1 MDRPHSEAFR
11 IFQIPAA
18 TRRQIGFKR
27 PAALITLIFLLA
39 PACDLPEPP
48 KVVTI
53 SNVPTFRPASPE
65 QVQTVEQAMAAIIT
79 VCRDDLRLP
88 VVDPLEVRL
97 YKNTASFASYGTKAW
112 IFRNDVAH
120 LAGTAEK
127 NKIHINLDKTQH
139 EPWASAIW
147 VLAHE
152 YGHNVENDLMTIR
165 VHPRWFI
172 EGFAEWVAATVV
184 DALHWQSYALTIRR
198 INVQLARHREFIPAL
213 SSLSDNRDWESF
225 IRKPKGGVTAY
236 TLAAAAVDRLIEK
249 AGAASAIEYISSGDF
264 ESAFGESLAEFEID
278 VQKIG
283 GEFERRQQR
292 EFLMRKPEWKIGDR
306 WLYEETAPGRKTALT
321 AQVAKEDS
329 VRGRLVFVVKF
340 GDGEELYDKD
350 TLGFIATMKNGKLT
364 TYRDEP
370 NRMFEW
376 PLQAAKEWKNTY
388 RLRDFETKK
397 TDVIDRTMVVAN
409 LEEITVP
416 AGRFISAKIEAYNN
430 ESGRLMAE
438 YWYAPGAKWSVKTI
452 NYGAENGFARLREL
466 RSFKVDP

>member
-1 MDRPHSEAFR
+1 MFTHLRRIVIGSAKASNLKALNSSADPRNRPGGRDIYAFIKDPDGYILETDRAPSENGSRWTDLTVKRSEYFK
-11 IFQIPAA
+11 FP
-18 TRRQIGFKR
+18 RQRGAKSALR
-27 PAALITLIFLLA
+27 GPQLITLIFLLA
-39 PACDLPEPP
+39 SACDLPEPP

-53 SNVPTFRPASPE
+53 SNVPTFRPSSPE
-65 QVQTVEQAMAAIIT
+65 QVQTIEQAIAAIIT
-79 VCRDDLRLP
+79 VSRDDLRLP

-120 LAGTAEK
+120 LAGTAER

-198 INVQLARHREFIPAL
+198 IKVQLARHREFIPAL

-236 TLAAAAVDRLIEK
+236 ALAAAAVDRLIEK

-292 EFLMRKPEWKIGDR
+292 EFLMRKPEWKIGYR
-306 WLYEETAPGRKTALT
+306 WVYEETAFGRKTALL
-321 AQVAKEDS
+321 AQINKEDS

-350 TLGFIATMKNGKLT
+350 RAVV
-364 TYRDEP
+364 
-370 NRMFEW
+370 NRW
-376 PLQAAKEWKNTY
+376 
-388 RLRDFETKK
+388 
-397 TDVIDRTMVVAN
+397 
-409 LEEITVP
+409 
-416 AGRFISAKIEAYNN
+416 
-430 ESGRLMAE
+430 
-438 YWYAPGAKWSVKTI
+438 VKS
-452 NYGAENGFARLREL
+452 N
-466 RSFKVDP
+466 

>member
-11 IFQIPAA
+11 IFQISSV
-18 TRRQIGFKR
+18 TRRQSGFKR
-27 PAALITLIFLLA
+27 PAALITLLLLLA
-39 PACDLPEPP
+39 TACDLPEPP
-48 KVVTI
+48 KVVNI
-53 SNVPTFRPASPE
+53 SNVPSFRPSSPG
-65 QVQTVEQAMAAIIT
+65 QVQTVKQAMAAIIT
-79 VCRDDLRLP
+79 VCRDELRLP

-97 YKNTASFASYGTKAW
+97 YKNTASFASYGTRAW

-127 NKIHINLDKTQH
+127 NKMHINLDKTQH

-184 DALHWQSYALTIRR
+184 DALHWQSYALTHRR

-225 IRKPKGGVTAY
+225 IRKPNGGVTAY

-249 AGAASAIEYISSGDF
+249 AGAAGAIEYISSGDF

-292 EFLMRKPEWKIGDR
+292 EFLMPKPEWKLGDR
-306 WLYEETAPGRKTALT
+306 WLYEETASGRKTALT
-321 AQVAKEDS
+321 AQIAKEDF
-329 VRGRLVFVVKF
+329 VRGRLVFLVRF
-340 GDGEELYDKD
+340 DDREELYDKY
-350 TLGFIATMKNGKLT
+350 TLGFVATRKNGKLT
-364 TYRDEP
+364 TYRDGP
-370 NRMFEW
+370 SRMFDW
-376 PLQAAKEWKNTY
+376 PLQAGKEWKNSY
-388 RLRDFETKK
+388 KRRNFESQK

-409 LEEITVP
+409 LEVITVP
-416 AGRFISAKIEAYNN
+416 AGRFLAAKIEAYNSK
-430 ESGRLMAE
+430 SGRLVGE
-438 YWYAPGAKWSVKTI
+438 HWYAPAAKWFVKTI
-452 NYGAENGFARLREL
+452 NYDAENGLARVQEL
-466 RSFKVDP
+466 RSFKVAP